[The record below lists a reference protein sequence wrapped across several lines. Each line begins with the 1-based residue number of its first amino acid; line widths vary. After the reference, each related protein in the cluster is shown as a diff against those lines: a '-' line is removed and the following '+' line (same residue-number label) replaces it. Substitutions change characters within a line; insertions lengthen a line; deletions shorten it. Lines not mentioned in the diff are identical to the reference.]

1 MRNVGEVVTISIDGK
16 PTVYGRIEGY
26 EPDRKRGWYQVSLLL
41 LTFPAQGVIWTLRE
55 EQIDGEAFS
64 MEGIPVQIQP
74 VPTTRTDP
82 PSRATTPQHGSQP
95 AAVISLTERAH
106 RRDKKDA

>member
-1 MRNVGEVVTISIDGK
+1 MRNVGEVVAISIDGK

-55 EQIDGEAFS
+55 EQIDGEAFT
-64 MEGIPVQIQP
+64 MEGVPVQIQP
-74 VPTTRTDP
+74 VPMGRTATP
-82 PSRATTPQHGSQP
+82 PLATAPHHGPQP

-106 RRDKKDA
+106 RRGKKDE